1 MTADTI
7 QMLTALD
14 DLEKLSLSYA
24 FELSYLSKRIRMDI
38 WEPDKNSK
46 QLAVCLDT
54 INKVFRTMND
64 IIGDDVFF
72 SLDTIIEYIK
82 HLSKYSAIYSFRSV
96 NPNYFNELVNDLQ
109 LKSAERI
116 IEQQWRDVH
125 FAEDGFKCFISI
137 FDDIFT
143 NAINIH
149 KNKFFYTLIFAQQL
163 NNFLQAISLSVK
175 LGREK

>member
-54 INKVFRTMND
+54 INKVFRTMK
-64 IIGDDVFF
+64 
-72 SLDTIIEYIK
+72 LDQVGSSHRQQK
-82 HLSKYSAIYSFRSV
+82 HFCTRPISPEQGSKDGRSAY
-96 NPNYFNELVNDLQ
+96 
-109 LKSAERI
+109 
-116 IEQQWRDVH
+116 
-125 FAEDGFKCFISI
+125 
-137 FDDIFT
+137 
-143 NAINIH
+143 
-149 KNKFFYTLIFAQQL
+149 
-163 NNFLQAISLSVK
+163 
-175 LGREK
+175 